1 MASGNA
7 TDSAAVRAARSG
19 DRSIWI
25 TRPSSTNWANSAS
38 SDAPGAHAVAALSIE
53 TVSNETV
60 AATTEAY
67 GVGPMEV
74 RRHRGWT
81 VVEVT
86 GDLEMA
92 SAPALRQLVVQLLS
106 TGARQIAVDLTAVD
120 FLDSIG
126 IGMLVAALKRVRTH
140 DGELVVICPEPR
152 LRRIFELT
160 ELVSVFGLLDS
171 ADDLPKY
178 RSEGRSGRATSPAN
192 TQARSVH
199 P

>member
-1 MASGNA
+1 MAAAWCDHNVGGQRAAIASGNA
-7 TDSAAVRAARSG
+7 TDSSAVRAARPCE
-19 DRSIWI
+19 RSMWI
-25 TRPSSTNWANSAS
+25 TRPSSTSSARSAS
-38 SDAPGAHAVAALSIE
+38 SDAPGPDAMGAPSIE

-106 TGARQIAVDLTAVD
+106 AGARHIAVDLTAVD
-120 FLDSIG
+120 FLDS
-126 IGMLVAALKRVRTH
+126 
-140 DGELVVICPEPR
+140 
-152 LRRIFELT
+152 
-160 ELVSVFGLLDS
+160 
-171 ADDLPKY
+171 
-178 RSEGRSGRATSPAN
+178 
-192 TQARSVH
+192 
-199 P
+199 

>member
-1 MASGNA
+1 MG
-7 TDSAAVRAARSG
+7 
-19 DRSIWI
+19 
-25 TRPSSTNWANSAS
+25 
-38 SDAPGAHAVAALSIE
+38 APSIE
-53 TVSNETV
+53 TVSNGTV

-106 TGARQIAVDLTAVD
+106 AGARHIAVDLTAVD

-126 IGMLVAALKRVRTH
+126 LGMLVAALKRVRTH
-140 DGELVVICPEPR
+140 DGEFVVVCPEPR
-152 LRRIFELT
+152 LRRVFELT
-160 ELVSVFGLLDS
+160 ELVSVFGLRTT
-171 ADDLPKY
+171 ADDLP
-178 RSEGRSGRATSPAN
+178 RVPD
-192 TQARSVH
+192 
-199 P
+199 PL